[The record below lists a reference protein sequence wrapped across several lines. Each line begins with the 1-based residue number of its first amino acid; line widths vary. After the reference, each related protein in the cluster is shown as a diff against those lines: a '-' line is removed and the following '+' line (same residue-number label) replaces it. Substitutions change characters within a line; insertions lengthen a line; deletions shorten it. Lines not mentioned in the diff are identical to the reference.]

1 MVLWLVFEQNFI
13 YNPICNLEISPQ
25 KANEHIA
32 VAFVILKMS
41 LLSFVKYAWNL
52 PFQ

>member
-1 MVLWLVFEQNFI
+1 MVLWLVFAQNFI
-13 YNPICNLEISPQ
+13 YNPICNLEILPQ
-25 KANEHIA
+25 KVNKHIA
-32 VAFVILKMS
+32 RAFVILNMS